1 MFDCLRLYGLWCL
14 CLLVQLSTPAHAHTT
29 TAHWHCS
36 KQAPNAA
43 LEQPLT
49 SPNND
54 VFDLSTTAT
63 NVVGVSLTDLMDV
76 YSGRPVYMGNR
87 HLTAC
92 FMAGQTSLNQSAYTR
107 IGMQWTALQQLQRRS
122 AIAQSHLRMVTSEA
136 EMLQCIAQ
144 YSPAVGY
151 LSHPTV
157 TEQVSPCF

>member
-1 MFDCLRLYGLWCL
+1 MFDGLKRRSL
-14 CLLVQLSTPAHAHTT
+14 LLLGLLVQLSTPAHAQTA

-36 KQAPNAA
+36 KPGQPAA
-43 LEQPLT
+43 LEQPVV
-49 SPNND
+49 SQDD
-54 VFDLSTTAT
+54 VFDLSTTAN

-92 FMAGQTSLNQSAYTR
+92 FMAGHTPLNQSAYTR